1 MAPGGK
7 IGKQTRD
14 RWLLPPSAPLR
25 VCHPFFPP
33 TEPRPLL
40 SHQIGVV
47 FYRDAANYHCK
58 RPVPVKVAERMGFR
72 YDFQKRG
79 KAVERQR
86 KRTKGGKGKGY
97 KSSWSPIK
105 FMNPDLDRSSV
116 VTVLK
121 YFFCHPIPFFRSL
134 IDRSIDGS

>member
-1 MAPGGK
+1 
-7 IGKQTRD
+7 
-14 RWLLPPSAPLR
+14 
-25 VCHPFFPP
+25 
-33 TEPRPLL
+33 
-40 SHQIGVV
+40 
-47 FYRDAANYHCK
+47 
-58 RPVPVKVAERMGFR
+58 MGFR

-86 KRTKGGKGKGY
+86 KRAKGGKGKGY

-121 YFFCHPIPFFRSL
+121 YFFCHPIPFFCLLPHRQKYRRLVVSEICL
-134 IDRSIDGS
+134 FAVYN